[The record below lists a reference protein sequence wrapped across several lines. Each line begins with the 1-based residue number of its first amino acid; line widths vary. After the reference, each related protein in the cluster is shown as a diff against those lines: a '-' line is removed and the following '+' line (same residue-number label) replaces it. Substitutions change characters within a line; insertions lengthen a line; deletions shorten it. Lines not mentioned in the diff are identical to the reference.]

1 MLSIGSPLFPLL
13 PKYTNIFPFSSNNTT
28 TGEPCVMRLWRKYI
42 FEVCQSKLY
51 QPTTAGSNPLQGD
64 TYPVDLIAWR
74 LSVWNG
80 NIANYPQW
88 KCLHSETS
96 DYTPLIKNF
105 PNSLLEAMSTS
116 GRCCENS
123 SVLCKRTCADQKFT
137 MIACKQS
144 VWHII
149 TRWLTMRKAF
159 SSKKIEERQY

>member
-1 MLSIGSPLFPLL
+1 MLSIGSPLFPFL
-13 PKYTNIFPFSSNNTT
+13 PKNTNIFPFSSNNTT
-28 TGEPCVMRLWRKYI
+28 TGEPCDMRLWREYI

-88 KCLHSETS
+88 KCLHSETN

-105 PNSLLEAMSTS
+105 PNSLLEAMSTFK
-116 GRCCENS
+116 N
-123 SVLCKRTCADQKFT
+123 LNQK
-137 MIACKQS
+137 
-144 VWHII
+144 
-149 TRWLTMRKAF
+149 KAF
-159 SSKKIEERQY
+159 QVFMNIFYLMYAIPFHHAYIHILQIYIHENAQEAPNHVSSGCGL